1 MIAPSEYDDPWGE
14 NRKSYPE
21 SVRDDFYDG
30 DDDEELNELDDPHTI
45 SAYTRPIYYGDG
57 DIWGEADP
65 YEGPDGLRRENEG
78 VRLERLGAAPNGRL
92 IYVYT
97 LNIISCRPCV
107 LFFCAIYRTL

>member
-1 MIAPSEYDDPWGE
+1 MIAPSEYDDPWGD
-14 NRKSYPE
+14 NRKSYPDM
-21 SVRDDFYDG
+21 RDDFYDG
-30 DDDEELNELDDPHTI
+30 DDDEELNELEDLHTT
-45 SAYTRPIYYGDG
+45 SAYTRPIYYDNG

-92 IYVYT
+92 IYVYI

-107 LFFCAIYRTL
+107 LFFCATYRLL